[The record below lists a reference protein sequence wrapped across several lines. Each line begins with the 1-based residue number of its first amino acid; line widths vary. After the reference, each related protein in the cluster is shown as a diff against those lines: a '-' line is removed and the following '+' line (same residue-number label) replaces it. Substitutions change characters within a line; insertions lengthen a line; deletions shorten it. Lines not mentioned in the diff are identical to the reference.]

1 MAEESVEKNYMLYI
15 CTGCDIGD
23 SLDIEKLKEVADE
36 DFSVES
42 KTHEFLCSAE
52 GVELIKKDIEEGV
65 NTIIIA
71 ACSPRVNYD
80 TFNFPD
86 IIVERVNLR
95 EHVVWSHKPNDEK
108 TQQLAEDYIRMGI
121 VKAQKMELPEPYKE
135 EITKS
140 VLIIGGGITGLT
152 AALEAANTGYDVVL
166 VEKEAE
172 LGGWVKKF
180 AKLTPSTPPF
190 RDPREPDV
198 DEKIKQVMENDRIK
212 VFTSARVE
220 SISGQP
226 GLFDVVISQNGTK
239 EEVKIGSIVVAA
251 GWEPYDATKLENLGY
266 GKYPDVITNVQ
277 MEEMAADGKIVVPS
291 TGKEAKKV
299 AFIQCAGQR
308 DPEHLPYCSSICC
321 MVSLK
326 QALYVRE
333 MNDGQAFIFYKDMRT
348 PGEYEDFYKRVQ
360 EDPGIFLT
368 KGEIKSISKT
378 ENGMLVEVTDTLLG
392 EDIEVEVDLVVLATG
407 MVPRLKKIAERL
419 AKEEEA
425 EGEEAKEGEEKAEAT
440 ETETEGE
447 AVSEALEEMEGILN
461 LTYRKGP
468 ELPEL
473 KYGFADSNFICFPY
487 ETQRTAIY
495 AAGPIRQ
502 PMGVAESEDDATGA
516 ALKAVQALELI
527 SKGAATFPRVGD
539 LSYPE
544 FFLQRCTQCKRC
556 TEECPFG
563 ALDEDEKG
571 TPKPNPNRCRRCGV
585 CMGACPERIVSFK
598 NYNVDMIGSMVKTI
612 YVPEDEEE
620 GLRFLAFV
628 CENDAYP
635 AFDMA
640 ALNRM
645 EWHPDVRIIPVRCL
659 GSFNVVWIADALSRG
674 IDGAILIGCK
684 YGDDYQC
691 HFIKGSEL
699 ANRRMENVQ
708 ETLERL
714 ALEPERVKVVQL
726 PISEFDRI
734 PEIIN
739 EFVEEI
745 EENIGPNPYKGF

>member
-1 MAEESVEKNYMLYI
+1 MSDEKNIMLYI

-23 SLDIEKLKEVADE
+23 SLDIDKLKEVADE
-36 DFSVES
+36 DFGVES
-42 KTHEFLCSAE
+42 KTHGFLCGEE
-52 GVELIKKDIEEGV
+52 GVELIKKDIEAGV
-65 NTIIIA
+65 NTVVIA

-86 IIVERVNLR
+86 VIVERVNLR
-95 EHVVWSHKPNDEK
+95 EHVVWSHKPKDPK
-108 TQQLAEDYIRMGI
+108 TQMLAEDYIRMGI
-121 VKAQKMELPEPYKE
+121 VKAQKMEFPEPYKE
-135 EITKS
+135 EISKT
-140 VLIIGGGITGLT
+140 VLVIGGGVTGLT
-152 AALEAANTGYDVVL
+152 SALEASKAGYDVVL
-166 VEKEAE
+166 VEKEPE

-180 AKLTPSTPPF
+180 KKLTPADPPF
-190 RDPREPDV
+190 REPKEPDV
-198 DEKIKQVMENDRIK
+198 NEKIRQVMENDKIK
-212 VFTSARVE
+212 VYTSAQIK

-226 GLFDVVISQNGTK
+226 GLFDAVISYNGS
-239 EEVKIGSIVVAA
+239 EEQVRVGSIIVAV

-277 MEEMAADGKIVVPS
+277 FEEMVSEGKLIVPS
-291 TGKEAKKV
+291 TGKPAKKV

-348 PGEYEDFYKRVQ
+348 PGQYEDFYKRVQ
-360 EDPGIFLT
+360 EDPGVFLT
-368 KGEIKSISKT
+368 KGEIKGVSKT
-378 ENGMLVEVTDTLLG
+378 DGGMLVEVTDTLLG
-392 EDIEVEVDLVVLATG
+392 EDIEVEVDLVVLAVG
-407 MVPRLKKIAERL
+407 MVPRLKKIADKLAEAEEEKEEAEEGTE
-419 AKEEEA
+419 AKEEA
-425 EGEEAKEGEEKAEAT
+425 TTEEESVVEE
-440 ETETEGE
+440 
-447 AVSEALEEMEGILN
+447 VSKDEDEIEGILN

-468 ELPEL
+468 ELPDL
-473 KYGFADSNFICFPY
+473 KYGFPDSNFICFPY

-502 PMGVAESEDDATGA
+502 PMGVAESEEDATGA

-585 CMGACPERIVSFK
+585 CMGACPERIISFK
-598 NYNVDMIGSMVKTI
+598 NYNVDMIGSMVKSI
-612 YVPEDEEE
+612 HVPEDEEE

-659 GSFNVVWIADALSRG
+659 GSFNVVWVADALSRG
-674 IDGAILIGCK
+674 IDGVILIGCK

-691 HFIKGSEL
+691 HFIRGSEL

-714 ALEPERVKVVQL
+714 ALEAERVQVVQL
-726 PISEFDRI
+726 PIAEYDKIPQIIQEFIERI
-734 PEIIN
+734 ED
-739 EFVEEI
+739 EF
-745 EENIGPNPYKGF
+745 GPNPYKGF

>member
-1 MAEESVEKNYMLYI
+1 MAEEFEKNYMLYI
-15 CTGCDIGD
+15 CTGCDIGNSID
-23 SLDIEKLKEVADE
+23 VEKLKEVADE
-36 DFSVES
+36 EFSVPA
-42 KTHEFLCSAE
+42 KTHEYLCGKE

-80 TFNFPD
+80 TFDFPNV
-86 IIVERVNLR
+86 IVERVNLR
-95 EHVVWSHKPNDEK
+95 EHVAWSHKPNDPK
-108 TQQLAEDYIRMGI
+108 TQMLAEDYIRMGI
-121 VKAQKMELPEPYKE
+121 VKAQKMEFPEPYKE
-135 EITKS
+135 EITKT
-140 VLIIGGGITGLT
+140 VLVIGGGVTGLT
-152 AALEAANTGYDVVL
+152 SAIEAANAGYDVVL

-180 AKLTPSTPPF
+180 AKITPNEPPF
-190 RDPREPDV
+190 REPREPDI

-212 VFTSARVE
+212 VYTSAYVE
-220 SISGQP
+220 KISGQP
-226 GLFDVVISQNGTK
+226 GLFDVVINQNGNQ
-239 EEVKIGSIVVAA
+239 EEVRVGSIVVAV
-251 GWEPYDATKLENLGY
+251 GWEPYDATKLENLGF
-266 GKYPDVITNVQ
+266 GKYPDVITNV
-277 MEEMAADGKIVVPS
+277 MLEEMVKENGKIIVPS
-291 TGKEAKKV
+291 TGEPAKRV

-333 MNDGQAFIFYKDMRT
+333 LNDGQAFIFYKDMRT

-360 EDPGIFLT
+360 EDPGVFLT
-368 KGEIKSISKT
+368 KGEIKSITKT
-378 ENGMLVEVTDTLLG
+378 DNGMLVEVANTLLG

-407 MVPRLKKIAERL
+407 MVSRLKKIADMLE
-419 AKEEEA
+419 AKEE
-425 EGEEAKEGEEKAEAT
+425 GEAKEGEAGETEEAEEKLAEAI
-440 ETETEGE
+440 
-447 AVSEALEEMEGILN
+447 EEVGGILN

-468 ELPEL
+468 ELPAL
-473 KYGFADSNFICFPY
+473 KYGFPDSNFICFPY

-495 AAGPIRQ
+495 AAGPFRQ
-502 PMGVAESEDDATGA
+502 PMGVAESEEDATGA

-527 SKGAATFPRVGD
+527 SRGAATFPRVGD

-585 CMGACPERIVSFK
+585 CMGACPERIISFK
-598 NYNVDMIGSMVKTI
+598 NYNVDMIGSMVKSI
-612 YVPEDEEE
+612 YVPEDEDE

-659 GSFNVVWIADALSRG
+659 GSFNVVWVADALSRG
-674 IDGAILIGCK
+674 IDGVILIGCK

-708 ETLERL
+708 ETLQRL
-714 ALEPERVKVVQL
+714 ALEAERVQVVQL
-726 PISEFDRI
+726 PISEYDKI
-734 PEIIN
+734 PQIIQ
-739 EFVEEI
+739 EFVERI
-745 EENIGPNPYKGF
+745 EDEFGPNPYKGF